1 MPFQPG
7 QSGNPAGRP
16 RGARNKTT
24 VLLEEL
30 IERDGEDLTR
40 HFIEQAKRGNARAL
54 GCLMGMILPKRK
66 GAPIEIDLPLLE
78 EASDAPVA
86 IATII
91 AAVCRGELTP
101 EEGTSLA
108 RMVEAF
114 LRAKQKVEKLVRK
127 PERAA
132 EAAVAKMREAADSHV
147 SREGEARSPH
157 AAMVQADGP
166 RQAGEPSVHSPAAGA
181 GRIVP
186 PLLISEGLVG
196 RSLPRLRQDALSSTS
211 ALAHGAAGQAPIV
224 SPLLIS
230 PVSSPACEETA
241 PLPRR
246 RFQIGP
252 THRPHPEG
260 SRAACCA

>member
-16 RGARNKTT
+16 RDARSKTT
-24 VLLEEL
+24 ILLEEL
-30 IERDGEDLTR
+30 IERDGEVLTR

-66 GAPIEIDLPLLE
+66 GAPIEIDLPPLE
-78 EASDAPVA
+78 QASDVPVA
-86 IATII
+86 IAAII
-91 AAVCRGELTP
+91 AAVCGGELTP
-101 EEGTSLA
+101 EEGTSLT

-114 LRAKQKVEKLVRK
+114 LRATQKVEKLGRK

-132 EAAVAKMREAADSHV
+132 EAAAAKMREAAEPHV
-147 SREGEARSPH
+147 LREGEARSPH
-157 AAMVQADGP
+157 AAMVQADGG
-166 RQAGEPSVHSPAAGA
+166 RQAAAPSVHSPAVGG
-181 GRIVP
+181 GRIVS

-230 PVSSPACEETA
+230 PVSPPAFEET
-241 PLPRR
+241 
-246 RFQIGP
+246 
-252 THRPHPEG
+252 
-260 SRAACCA
+260 RAAA